1 MVTGKLQI
9 SVASKVA
16 VSSIGTLV
24 GSIAAAGCARTP
36 VVHSASKLSR
46 ARSLNLRII
55 LLLPS
60 SLAFP
65 GTGLHRARPPR
76 IESFSVAPWRSAPDH
91 CGLAVPSAER
101 HAARAVAAPD
111 GISHRLPPRRTT
123 CRPGKI
129 DLQQTTVMKQQP
141 PGKTWQL

>member
-91 CGLAVPSAER
+91 CGLGGALGR
-101 HAARAVAAPD
+101 TARSP
-111 GISHRLPPRRTT
+111 GCRRTRRGSHRLPPAGPLPHRQD
-123 CRPGKI
+123 RPAADNCNEAATFGE
-129 DLQQTTVMKQQP
+129 D
-141 PGKTWQL
+141 